1 MMSVRGQLAV
11 AIVIVSVSLAVI
23 GGLLLARKQ
32 SNVADSQKAI
42 VVTRATAVADSCL
55 TDIQQDDVVR
65 AILLASIKQRQ
76 AREDSGK
83 PTEDGPSAD
92 ELRATW
98 GDLMRPLGGLTPT
111 KAELR
116 ERCAVRVDRA
126 TPP

>member
-1 MMSVRGQLAV
+1 MTHRAQLLV
-11 AIVIVSVSLAVI
+11 ATIAIATAMAVI

-32 SNVADSQKAI
+32 SNVADSQTSI
-42 VVTRATAVADSCL
+42 VLTRATAVADSCL
-55 TDIQQDDVVR
+55 TDIQQDDVTR

-83 PTEDGPSAD
+83 PPENGPSAD

-98 GDLMRPLGGLTPT
+98 EDLMRPLGGLTPT

-116 ERCAVRVDRA
+116 EQCAERVDRA